1 MHYVLLVNREVGL
14 SQDIYP
20 VCGKSGKCY
29 GQATKD
35 APRGGVAFKLS
46 IEDYERD
53 KWDILGNRNFQQTW
67 VPEFIEEPIQEA
79 VNEPARPK
87 HQPDLDALK
96 WHELTK
102 LGKSLGVFKVG
113 ITRAFLTSLIRDRL
127 REAA

>member
-67 VPEFIEEPIQEA
+67 VPEFIEVEA
-79 VNEPARPK
+79 LNP
-87 HQPDLDALK
+87 QPQIVTGDGLDALK

-102 LGKSLGVFKVG
+102 IGKSLGVFKVG
-113 ITRAFLTSLIRDRL
+113 ITRAFLTSLIRDRQ